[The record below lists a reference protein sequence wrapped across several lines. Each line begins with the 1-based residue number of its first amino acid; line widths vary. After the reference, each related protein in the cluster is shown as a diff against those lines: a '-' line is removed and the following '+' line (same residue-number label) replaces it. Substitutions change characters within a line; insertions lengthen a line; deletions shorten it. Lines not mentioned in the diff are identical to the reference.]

1 MLDEKGVPNWLDVF
15 GDHSQHDWPLWERMA
30 AKYF

>member
-1 MLDEKGVPNWLDVF
+1 VPHWLDVY

-30 AKYF
+30 GKYFG